1 MAIIQGEK
9 KFVQQQEKYSLAK
22 KKEFEID
29 IKKNMIKSL
38 ESKTTTIAGEKSMTK
53 RNHRELF

>member
-22 KKEFEID
+22 KKEFEIN

-38 ESKTTTIAGEKSMTK
+38 ESKTTYDCRRKKHDQTK
-53 RNHRELF
+53 P

>member
-22 KKEFEID
+22 KKEFEIY
-29 IKKNMIKSL
+29 INKNMIKSL
-38 ESKTTTIAGEKSMTK
+38 ESKATYDCRRKKHDQTK
-53 RNHRELF
+53 P